1 MRTKKASI
9 NIVVNILTYI
19 IALIPS
25 FIIRK
30 VFLDTLGSELLGL
43 SSLFNN
49 IIGLLSLVEL
59 GIGTAIVFS
68 LYKPFAENDRVKVK
82 GYLDYYHKFY
92 TRVAGIILILGI
104 LIIPFI
110 KFFIKNQV
118 DLREANIYFL
128 LYLINTFISYLFS
141 YKLCLLNV
149 AQEGYKVSLAT
160 AISKVIIAILQIV
173 FIKIYPSFYIYLIIQ
188 IVIQLI
194 YFIVLNKY
202 IDRKNPWLKT
212 TNGIIKL
219 EEKNE
224 LNKNIRALFL
234 HKIGSFI
241 VFSTD
246 NLLISAFI
254 NLGTVTRYNSYNMI
268 IGAMQNLLNN
278 GLSGITAS
286 IGNLLV
292 EKDEKSAFE
301 VHKKLFLLSF
311 WIVSMI
317 VITLSNTLHQF
328 IVIWLGSDQLIDN
341 ITLTI
346 ILINLYF
353 SLMRSVVEKFQ
364 EGSGNYYQDRY
375 ASLIESA
382 INLVASLILVKLM
395 GLSGIFLGTLLSN
408 ILVVFWIKPLIV
420 YKYVFKENVKYYFI
434 TYFKYVLILFI
445 PLFVCKIITFKLQLN
460 YNIISFIVNG
470 LINVV
475 VINLMYLFIFRK
487 NKEFLFFKNITI
499 KLLLKTDN

>member
-30 VFLDTLGSELLGL
+30 VFLDNLGSELLGL

-68 LYKPFAENDRVKVK
+68 LYKPFAENDRAKVK

-92 TRVAGIILILGI
+92 TGVAGIVFVLGI
-104 LIIPFI
+104 IIIPFLR
-110 KFFIKNQV
+110 FFTKGEV
-118 DLREANIYFL
+118 DLRETSIYFL
-128 LYLINTFISYLFS
+128 LYLVNTVISYLFS

-160 AISKVIIAILQIV
+160 AISKVIISILQIV
-173 FIKIYPSFYIYLIIQ
+173 FMKMYPSFYIYLIIQ

-202 IDRKNPWLKT
+202 IDIKNPWLKT
-212 TNGIIKL
+212 TKGIIKL
-219 EEKNE
+219 EEKNS
-224 LNKNIRALFL
+224 LKKNIKALFL

-254 NLGTVTRYNSYNMI
+254 NLTTVTIYNSYNMI
-268 IGAMQNLLNN
+268 IGAMQNLLNS

-311 WIVSMI
+311 WVVSMI

-328 IVIWLGSDQLIDN
+328 IAIWMGQDQLIDN
-341 ITLTI
+341 LTLII

-382 INLVASLILVKLM
+382 INLVASLILVKIM
-395 GLSGIFLGTLLSN
+395 GLPGIFLGTLLSN
-408 ILVVFWIKPLIV
+408 ILVVFWVKPVVV
-420 YKYVFKENVKYYFI
+420 YKYVFKENVKFYFI
-434 TYFKYVLILFI
+434 TYFKYICILLI
-445 PLFVCKIITFKLQLN
+445 PLFVCNLVTSKIQTN
-460 YNIISFIVNG
+460 YNIISFLFNG
-470 LINVV
+470 LLNIV
-475 VINLMYLFIFRK
+475 VINLIYLLIFRK
-487 NKEFLFFKNITI
+487 NKEFLFFKNTI
-499 KLLLKTDN
+499 MKILLKK